1 MRAVLDLQSVVESSA
16 RAELKV
22 SFLSYAFCTSS
33 ASVFAC

>member
-1 MRAVLDLQSVVESSA
+1 MRAVLDLQSAAVTA
-16 RAELKV
+16 RAQMKV